1 MLGALR
7 EQLKALPVHQ
17 RQQVITNISK
27 LPDREKV
34 ELIQLL
40 SEIDKRTKRDAAQ
53 GGFLDFIKAVYPG
66 YKIGNHHRRL
76 ANLLEEA
83 VKGDKKRIIVNIA
96 PRHGKSEMASYL
108 FPAWFLGQYPDKKI
122 IMATHTADLS
132 VSFGRRVRDLVD
144 SPDYR
149 EIFPSVKLNQDAKAA
164 GQWNTSVGGQYY
176 AVGVGGALA
185 GRGADVFVIDD
196 PHNEQQAK
204 TNNPTAFL
212 PAWDWFQS
220 GPLQRLMPNGIII
233 VVMTRWSMLDLT
245 GQLVNHMIK
254 NPDADQWE
262 VVEFPAILNENEET
276 ERSLW
281 PEFWSLEALKSK
293 RAGMDVRYWSAQY
306 MQNPSSEGAQLLK
319 REWWRHWEY
328 ENPPDCE
335 YIIMSLDAAQEAHNR
350 ADYSAVTT

>member
-7 EQLKALPVHQ
+7 EQLKALPAHQ

-96 PRHGKSEMASYL
+96 PRHGKLLADETPVYTPKGWTTHGALKVGDYVYHPEGHQVKVVAVSEKSPANVRMEFTGGESIYCHEAHEWKVYNWYRGRWELREAQEFLVDSVTAHNIETKKDNYSIPPSVFGREKSTEYIIKVTHDPQNKIGHCIQVDSPDGLYVVGKDFITTHNSEMASYL

-185 GRGADVFVIDD
+185 DR
-196 PHNEQQAK
+196 K
-204 TNNPTAFL
+204 
-212 PAWDWFQS
+212 S
-220 GPLQRLMPNGIII
+220 
-233 VVMTRWSMLDLT
+233 VV
-245 GQLVNHMIK
+245 
-254 NPDADQWE
+254 
-262 VVEFPAILNENEET
+262 
-276 ERSLW
+276 
-281 PEFWSLEALKSK
+281 
-293 RAGMDVRYWSAQY
+293 
-306 MQNPSSEGAQLLK
+306 
-319 REWWRHWEY
+319 
-328 ENPPDCE
+328 
-335 YIIMSLDAAQEAHNR
+335 
-350 ADYSAVTT
+350 